1 MENEFMIDV
10 GVIGF
15 GLSARAFHAPIIQ
28 AIHGVRLAAIFAR
41 TGKFDSNDYPEV
53 RLVRSLDEL
62 LVIQSIRLIVVATSN
77 TSHFAL
83 VQKCLEAGRDVVVEK
98 PFATSFEEAEQL
110 VALAE
115 KLGRTLTVFH
125 ERRWDGDF
133 QTVKQ
138 VIASGKLGRAVRFE
152 AHWDRYRP
160 VVRFGAWREQPQPG
174 SGVLFDIAPHLIDQ
188 VLILFGRPNA
198 VTANTRIERDQ
209 GLTDDAFD
217 VLLHYPRGMTASLH
231 STMLAVA
238 PRPRYVVHGT
248 YGSFVKHGSDPQE
261 ALLRAGHRPGGDSWG
276 LEANE
281 NWGAITLRDKD
292 VSVSRAVP
300 TVRGDYRG
308 FYENLRD
315 TLLGKSS
322 LAVTASQALEVMRV
336 LVLARR
342 SSALR
347 ATLSWNE
354 L

>member
-1 MENEFMIDV
+1 MIDV
-10 GVIGF
+10 GLIGF
-15 GLSARAFHAPIIQ
+15 GLSARAFHAPVIQ
-28 AIHGVRLAAIFAR
+28 AVHGVRLAAIFAR
-41 TGKFDSNDYPEV
+41 TEKFDSNNYPDV

-62 LVIQSIRLIVVATSN
+62 LVIDSIRLIVVATPN

-83 VQKCLEAGRDVVVEK
+83 AQKCLEAGRDVVIEK
-98 PFATSFEEAEQL
+98 PLATSLEEAEQL

-138 VIASGKLGRAVRFE
+138 VVESGKLGRVVRFE
-152 AHWDRYRP
+152 AHWDRFRP
-160 VVRFGAWREQPQPG
+160 EVRFGAWREQAKPG
-174 SGVLFDIAPHLIDQ
+174 SGVLFDLAPHLIDQ
-188 VLILFGRPNA
+188 ALVLFGRPEA
-198 VTANTRIERDQ
+198 VTADIRIERDG

-217 VLLHYPRGMTASLH
+217 LLLHYPRGMTASLH

-248 YGSFVKHGSDPQE
+248 CGSFVKHGSDPQE
-261 ALLRAGHRPGGDSWG
+261 LLLRAGQRPVGDSWG
-276 LEANE
+276 LEASE
-281 NWGAITLRDKD
+281 YWGSLILPDKN
-292 VSVSRAVP
+292 VTVSRAIP
-300 TVRGDYRG
+300 TVRGDYCC

-322 LAVTASQALEVMRV
+322 LAITASQALEVMCV
-336 LVLARR
+336 LELARR

-347 ATLSWNE
+347 ATLSWNK